1 MSSLLLILFILI
13 LLGGPPHFGHHS
25 YGSCPPGLAGVLDGA
40 RAVPARTTP
49 AEAWSTTKTR
59 LALLTTEGVSRRA
72 IKMDT
77 WDGMAP
83 LCGIGPSQEATA
95 AAEAAARKLS
105 GVHKRVETE
114 GEVLDEEV
122 EREMKKTYDTPHFKD
137 ISVEVRNGVVWL
149 TGTVPSWAWH
159 LEAVAVARATP
170 GVRAVEDDLHLRLVM

>member
-1 MSSLLLILFILI
+1 MSLLVLILFILI
-13 LLGGPPHFGHHS
+13 LLGGLPHSGQHS
-25 YGSCPPGLAGVLDGA
+25 YGSRPPGLTGMLDVA

-49 AEAWSTTKTR
+49 ADAWSTTKTR
-59 LALLTTEGVSRRA
+59 LALLTTEGVSRMA

-77 WDGMAP
+77 WDGVAP
-83 LCGIGPSQEATA
+83 LCGIGPAQEATA

-137 ISVEVRNGVVWL
+137 IIVEVRNGVVWL

-170 GVRAVEDDLHLRLVM
+170 GVRAVEDNLHLMLVM

>member
-1 MSSLLLILFILI
+1 MSLLGLILFILI
-13 LLGGPPHFGHHS
+13 LLGGLPHFGHHS
-25 YGSCPPGLAGVLDGA
+25 YGSRSPGLAGVLDVA

-49 AEAWSTTKTR
+49 AEARSTTKTR

-83 LCGIGPSQEATA
+83 LCGIGPAQEATA
-95 AAEAAARKLS
+95 AAEADARKGS

-122 EREMKKTYDTPHFKD
+122 AREMKKTYDTPHFKD
-137 ISVEVRNGVVWL
+137 IIVEVRNGVVRL
-149 TGTVPSWAWH
+149 TGTVPSWAWQR
-159 LEAVAVARATP
+159 EAVAAARATS
-170 GVRAVEDDLHLRLVM
+170 GVRAVEDELHLMLAV